1 MALPLAALA
10 AIPGVIDLTRSIFAG
25 KEAKADQAKLE
36 AEARAMKVP
45 EPIMDVYNKNL
56 ARYSP
61 NAYQSAEY
69 NKGVRDALATQ
80 VKSISAA
87 REAGARG
94 LIGNIGA
101 IQGMTNRSLQD
112 VAARAERA
120 QGENLRQLTGAA
132 GALAQQQNLIRQF
145 QMGLLGQKAA
155 ASAQRQ
161 NLLGQSALKS
171 FTNAAT
177 LGMYGGLGKGAKGL
191 GDTAT
196 GLGTGDYSKLG
207 SSLFDSW

>member
-1 MALPLAALA
+1 MAFPLAALA
-10 AIPGVIDLTRSIFAG
+10 AIPGVIDFTRSIFAG
-25 KEAKADQAKLE
+25 KQAKADEAKLE
-36 AEARAMKVP
+36 AEASAMKVP
-45 EPIMDVYNKNL
+45 ESIMDVYNKNL

-69 NKGVRDALATQ
+69 NKGLRDTLATQ

-132 GALAQQQNLIRQF
+132 GALAQQENAIRDF
-145 QMGLLGQKAA
+145 KRRLEMQKAA
-155 ASAQRQ
+155 AGAQRQ
-161 NLLGQSALKS
+161 NFLGQSALKS

-177 LGMYGGLGKGAKGL
+177 LGVYGG
-191 GDTAT
+191 TR
-196 GLGTGDYSKLG
+196 
-207 SSLFDSW
+207 